1 MQSSILPKDHRAL
14 GNAIRL
20 NNDTRMEALRAPSFA
35 AGASWKRKQLEIIL
49 CAGAT
54 GSPQILMFSGVGRSI
69 ALSQLGISLVADP
82 PGVGLYRTISRGRH
96 LRMQA
101 AGLRF
106 IVEIEMRKRLPCGV
120 LHDEVVHG
128 GGKRRVAGGQ

>member
-1 MQSSILPKDHRAL
+1 MQSSILPKDHRAP

-20 NNDTRMEALRAPSFA
+20 NNDTHMEALRAPSFA

-54 GSPQILMFSGVGRSI
+54 GSPQILMLSGVGPGT

-82 PGVGLYRTISRGRH
+82 PGVGLNLQDH
-96 LRMQA
+96 LA
-101 AGLRF
+101 
-106 IVEIEMRKRLPCGV
+106 VGV
-120 LHDEVVHG
+120 TFECKQPVYSSSS
-128 GGKRRVAGGQ
+128 K